1 MSGTQHKKN
10 DMFGLF
16 GKRSGK
22 AVQSTRPEPTYE
34 MSDSPVIG
42 YVLLREA
49 VSREQIFEAL
59 NDDYTSDDEVFEWDE
74 DATGGDTVGCTI
86 NGLWV
91 AISSTDAPFPDGEA
105 QGALHPMFGGDDPE
119 AIAEHRAF
127 LLVAGMPGFSKGD
140 SGDEAPLSHLD
151 AVINHLQTVRALL
164 RLEEAVGYYSGDV
177 GTTYGKEPYLAFTE
191 AEDPFAAAFLA
202 PVWIAQREDGGWN
215 AYSIG
220 LTKWGIPEAQVM
232 GSTREPGDLFSYLMD
247 IVGYLL
253 GGARIRAGE
262 TLGCDEHEKATT
274 SWQPGIIDEEET
286 ALQLEM

>member
-1 MSGTQHKKN
+1 
-10 DMFGLF
+10 MFGLF

-49 VSREQIFEAL
+49 VSRDQIIEAL
-59 NDDYTSDDEVFEWDE
+59 NEHISDEEVFEWDE
-74 DATGGDTVGCTI
+74 DASDGDTMGCTI

-91 AISSTDAPFPDGEA
+91 AISSTDAPFPEGEA
-105 QGALHPMFGGDDPE
+105 QGVLHPVFAGDDPE

-127 LLVAGMPGFSKGD
+127 LLVAGMPGISKGD
-140 SGDEAPLSHLD
+140 SDDEAPLSHLD
-151 AVINHLQTVRALL
+151 VVINHVQVVRALL
-164 RLEEAVGYYSGDV
+164 YLEEAVGYYSGDA
-177 GTTYGKEPYLAFTE
+177 GTTYGKEPYLEITE
-191 AEDPFAAAFLA
+191 AEDLFAAAFLA
-202 PVWIAQREDGGWN
+202 PVWVRPRQDGAWD

-220 LTKWGIPEAQVM
+220 LTKWGIPEVQVV

-262 TLGCDEHEKATT
+262 TLGRDENEKIMT
-274 SWQPGIIDEEET
+274 SWQPSIIDEEQT